1 MCSHTLGEHTN
12 RAAQMHG
19 KALQQHLTYFSS
31 LTSSL
36 DLKQQQTETEQ
47 ANKQKNP
54 NPKQQQHITKPPF
67 PLITSENL
75 MLPFFSF
82 KQGEC

>member
-1 MCSHTLGEHTN
+1 MIPAKLCCCSHQAVRITLQARSCAAARSGSTQTN

-36 DLKQQQTETEQ
+36 DLKKQQTKTEQ
-47 ANKQKNP
+47 TNKQ
-54 NPKQQQHITKPPF
+54 TK
-67 PLITSENL
+67 
-75 MLPFFSF
+75 
-82 KQGEC
+82 